1 MTNRDEN
8 SIDFNIP
15 MGRAVVEAIKSLQ
28 KKPILLGISVG
39 IAGGWTNY
47 CSFVRWKNALAE
59 SIFTVALSKCAMLLN
74 RKTSKETKGI
84 LKENGRETI
93 AFGPNAVFMVTEH
106 HNPRLHTKR
115 EEMFVLLNG

>member
-1 MTNRDEN
+1 MA
-8 SIDFNIP
+8 
-15 MGRAVVEAIKSLQ
+15 RAAAEAVKSLQ
-28 KKPILLGISVG
+28 KKPILVGISVG
-39 IAGGWTNY
+39 IARGRTNY

-59 SIFTVALSKCAMLLN
+59 SVFTVALSKCAMFLN
-74 RKTSKETKGI
+74 RKTSEETKGI
-84 LKENGRETI
+84 LTENGHKTI